1 MSPRQQALVCLA
13 QIRTT
18 FALSTGTCG
27 SPRIRPPI
35 LSMNAMR
42 SDDTG
47 RRIRSGA
54 SNAERNSCLRKS
66 IQWTSSSGNRH
77 HWQALGE
84 TIHRIAP
91 WSSSILRRIV
101 S

>member
-54 SNAERNSCLRKS
+54 LEAALQTHGEFERTEICHVDEL
-66 IQWTSSSGNRH
+66 
-77 HWQALGE
+77 
-84 TIHRIAP
+84 
-91 WSSSILRRIV
+91 
-101 S
+101 